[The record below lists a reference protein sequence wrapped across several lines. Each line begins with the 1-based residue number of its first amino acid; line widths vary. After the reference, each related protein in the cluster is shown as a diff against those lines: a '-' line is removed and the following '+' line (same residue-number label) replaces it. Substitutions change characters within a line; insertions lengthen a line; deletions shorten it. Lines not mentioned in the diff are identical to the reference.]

1 MKMEASMDRREFIKI
16 VLTTSLVSPIIIN
29 QKSGQP
35 HSELFLISAEPHKD
49 LPFLLSELEH
59 LSLPVGRRIGFAGPH
74 PQQKELASSLK
85 DIGMNLVPE
94 RKAEV
99 LINFVYL
106 TASARPSFT
115 LIQEGRIRDLRSSRL
130 FSFWKQMQAR
140 PETRSLTILSLTPS
154 FASLQKGKNLAIRI
168 DGKVVERLPLAQ
180 SVRRTIDT
188 GFGRVVFKVENG
200 QAWVE
205 DSTCRHHICQA
216 STPIKFAGE
225 RIICAPNHFLM
236 EIEGRSGLD
245 AVIG

>member
-1 MKMEASMDRREFIKI
+1 MDRREFIKI
-16 VLTTSLVSPIIIN
+16 VLTTSLISPIIIN

-35 HSELFLISAEPHKD
+35 HSELFLLSDEPHKD
-49 LPFLLSELEH
+49 LPFLLAELER
-59 LSLPVGRRIGFAGPH
+59 LNFSVGRKIGFTGPH
-74 PQQKELASSLK
+74 PQQKELAFSLK
-85 DIGMNLVPE
+85 DRGMNLVPA

-99 LINFVYL
+99 VINFVFL
-106 TASARPSFT
+106 ASPARPSFT
-115 LIQEGRIRDLRSSRL
+115 LIQDGRIRDLRSSRL

-140 PETRSLTILSLTPS
+140 PETRSLSIVSLNPS
-154 FASLQKGKNLAIRI
+154 FPYLQKGKNLAIRI

-180 SVRRTIDT
+180 SVHRTIDT
-188 GFGRVVFKVENG
+188 GFGRVVFKVEHG

-205 DSTCRHHICQA
+205 NSTCRNHICQA
-216 STPIKFAGE
+216 SSPIKFAGE